1 MAYAAVVTITPLLSP
16 LGQGM
21 LVSIA
26 ETDAAATSEATINL
40 GLLHF
45 RVHHQIC
52 DLISGTGSTVDPI
65 LGRSTN
71 PSGGNLIVA
80 NDTAAASVNNSLTGG
95 TTGYVAGGT
104 LFHRSVV
111 NDATADHVI
120 NTEYH
125 ITVGW

>member
-1 MAYAAVVTITPLLSP
+1 MAYAAVVAVTRRGDEIVVT
-16 LGQGM
+16 
-21 LVSIA
+21 IA
-26 ETDAAATSEATINL
+26 ETEAAATSEATVPL
-40 GLLHF
+40 GLEKF

-65 LGRSTN
+65 LGRVTN

-80 NDTAAASVNNSLTGG
+80 NDTAAASCNNSITGG
-95 TTGYVAGGT
+95 ATGYVANGT
-104 LFHRSVV
+104 LYHRSVV
-111 NDATADHVI
+111 DDATADHVI